1 MMIKSNI
8 IEILRT
14 FSVEELALFEEF
26 IGTPFHNKNLKVSQ
40 LFSVLKKFHPVYI
53 DAELTKENL
62 FRKLAG
68 KGKYKDTYIR
78 NLFSD
83 LYNLAEMFLQFRM
96 IKDNGTF
103 KKLLIEELK
112 NRDLLELAGKK
123 LNSFEKE
130 INKNRSKDQ
139 EYYQNKTFIFDMKSF
154 LLVDKTLTDN
164 FRKEHLKDIIKFFS
178 ITLMEN
184 SFYLQV
190 EEQRVN
196 IKHSFDFLKYIL
208 EYITTNLAD
217 FEDSPLLMIYY
228 YLCLHYFYKDE
239 DKYFF
244 EAKECFR
251 KHFGLLTKTDKK
263 NIYSVMQIHYINKID
278 KGETTYNK
286 EYLNFLLEMLKL
298 NVLSH
303 KQKDFIN
310 LNLYRNI
317 LILCTML
324 KETEIL
330 KKFISK
336 YISFVEI
343 NSRNTVSAYSYSH
356 LNFLQG
362 HFEKALEYC
371 NKINFNDLLISTNDN
386 LYFKNDIKALTLKCL
401 YELNFYESAISYI
414 DTYKHFLKKSK
425 LINDQPRK
433 KYLNFLKYVSGL
445 IKLKLNFDDFVFT
458 ELKNQFLS
466 ATETIQSAWI
476 TEKIY
481 ELERNNKLR

>member
-1 MMIKSNI
+1 MIKSNI
-8 IEILRT
+8 IEILKT
-14 FSVEELALFEEF
+14 FSAEELAVFEDF
-26 IGTPFHNKNLKVSQ
+26 IGTPFHNKNIKVTR
-40 LFSVLKKFHPVYI
+40 LFSELKKYHPGYT
-53 DAELTKENL
+53 DGELTKENL
-62 FRKLAG
+62 YSILAG

-83 LYNLAEMFLQFRM
+83 LYNLAEIFLQYRM
-96 IKDNGTF
+96 IRDNSTF

-123 LNSFEKE
+123 IKSFEKE
-130 INKNRSKDQ
+130 INKIRSKDQ
-139 EYYQNKTFIFDMKSF
+139 EYYQNRTFIFDMKSF
-154 LLVDKTLTDN
+154 LLVDKTLTDS
-164 FRKEHLKDIIKFFS
+164 FRKEHLTDIIKFFS

-208 EYITTNLAD
+208 EYITANLAD
-217 FEDSPLLMIYY
+217 FQDSPLLMIYY
-228 YLCLHYFYKDE
+228 YLCLHSLYKEE

-244 EAKECFR
+244 MAKEHFR

-263 NIYSVMQIHYINKID
+263 NIYSVLQIHYINKID
-278 KGETTYNK
+278 KGENIYNK

-298 NVLSH
+298 NVISH
-303 KQKDFIN
+303 KQKDYIN

-324 KETEIL
+324 KETDIL

-336 YISFVEI
+336 YLNFVEI
-343 NSRNTVSAYSYSH
+343 NSRNSVSAYSYSH

-362 HFEKALEYC
+362 NFEKALEYC

-414 DTYKHFLKKSK
+414 DTYKHFLRKSK
-425 LINDQPRK
+425 LINDRPRK
-433 KYLNFLKYVSGL
+433 KCLNFLKYVSGL
-445 IKLKLNFDDFVFT
+445 VKLKLNFDDFALA
-458 ELKNQFLS
+458 ELKDKFLS
-466 ATETIQSAWI
+466 STEIIQSEWI
-476 TEKIY
+476 KDKIY
-481 ELERNNKLR
+481 EMERK